1 MRFNAADTSVQ
12 DRLKNTVPK
21 PEDFQLWETCMT
33 INNTWAYNSH
43 DHEYK
48 SLSVIGESI
57 YGTTYGPV
65 QGVSSIRTTAKKDKV
80 FVHVFDWPRG
90 PLEINGFKDE
100 RFQLIWLLAV
110 NR

>member
-1 MRFNAADTSVQ
+1 LV
-12 DRLKNTVPK
+12 
-21 PEDFQLWETCMT
+21 
-33 INNTWAYNSH
+33 
-43 DHEYK
+43 
-48 SLSVIGESI
+48 GESI